1 MSVNARKGIIAI
13 RRNVR
18 RVAVASVSAAMLF
31 GLIRAQAGAAEVSAP
46 ARAPL
51 TTPAVLPPTPAV
63 LPPMNPP
70 GPCNPEETG
79 QEKVGPDGE
88 NYVCVPLGSAT
99 ESRRS

>member
-1 MSVNARKGIIAI
+1 MSVNARKGIIAS

-31 GLIRAQAGAAEVSAP
+31 GLIGAQAGAAEVSAP

-51 TTPAVLPPTPAV
+51 TTPAVLPP
-63 LPPMNPP
+63 MNPP

-79 QEKVGPDGE
+79 QEKIGPDGE
-88 NYVCVPLGSAT
+88 VCMRAARFGYGSM
-99 ESRRS
+99 RS